1 MSKVRRRAPRK
12 YPSMFVTLHS
22 NVVDPALREKLWRL
36 YRTTYLPTA
45 EATVT
50 HEMLDQDEFNEQISR
65 DSNRVWVVWSD
76 SLPVA
81 MTLVST
87 DVRATR
93 WLSEIYFEKHFP
105 DRYRAGQVHY
115 IVWVVVDPS
124 ADAKGANVMLA
135 RQALTAEARDGAL
148 LVFDIPEVHQPAA
161 KGGAAE
167 LLFRMAKLVGDVELL
182 PLSTQRYFA
191 LDFAKLPATE
201 VDQLASPDELVRNT

>member
-1 MSKVRRRAPRK
+1 
-12 YPSMFVTLHS
+12 MFVTRHS
-22 NVVDPALREKLWRL
+22 NVVDSALREKLWRL
-36 YRTTYLPTA
+36 YRTAYLPTA

-50 HEMLDQDEFNEQISR
+50 HEMLDQEEFNEQISR
-65 DSNRVWVVWSD
+65 DLNRVWVVWSD

-93 WLSEIYFEKHFP
+93 WLSDIYFEKHFP
-105 DRYRAGQVHY
+105 ERYRAGQVHY
-115 IVWVVVDPS
+115 IVWVVVDQA

-148 LVFDIPEVHQPAA
+148 LVFDVPEVHQPGA

-167 LLFRMAKLVGDVELL
+167 LLYRMAKLVGDVELV

-191 LDFAKLPATE
+191 LDFAKLPISDDGQDAPI
-201 VDQLASPDELVRNT
+201 SELVKNT

>member
-1 MSKVRRRAPRK
+1 
-12 YPSMFVTLHS
+12 MFVTRHS
-22 NVVDPALREKLWRL
+22 NVVDSALREKLWRL
-36 YRTTYLPTA
+36 YRTAYLPTA

-50 HEMLDQDEFNEQISR
+50 HEMLDQEEFNEQISR
-65 DSNRVWVVWSD
+65 DLNRVWVVWSD

-93 WLSEIYFEKHFP
+93 WLSDIYFEKHFP
-105 DRYRAGQVHY
+105 ERYRAGQVHY
-115 IVWVVVDPS
+115 IVWVVVDPA

-148 LVFDIPEVHQPAA
+148 LVFDVPEVHQPGA

-167 LLFRMAKLVGDVELL
+167 LLYRMAKLVGDVELV

-191 LDFAKLPATE
+191 LDFAKLPISDDGQDAPI
-201 VDQLASPDELVRNT
+201 SELVKNT

>member
-1 MSKVRRRAPRK
+1 MSEVRCCAPRK
-12 YPSMFVTLHS
+12 CPSMFVTRHT
-22 NVVDPALREKLWRL
+22 NVVDSALREKLWRL

-76 SLPVA
+76 SSPVA

-115 IVWVVVDPS
+115 IVWVVVDPQ

-148 LVFDIPEVHQPAA
+148 LVFDIPELHQPAE

-182 PLSTQRYFA
+182 SLSTQRYFA
-191 LDFAKLPATE
+191 LDFSKMPVTE
-201 VDQLASPDELVRNT
+201 IDLVSTPDELVRNT

>member
-1 MSKVRRRAPRK
+1 
-12 YPSMFVTLHS
+12 MFVTRHS
-22 NVVDPALREKLWRL
+22 NVVDLALREKLWRL
-36 YRTTYLPTA
+36 YRTAYLPTA

-50 HEMLDQDEFNEQISR
+50 HEMLDQVEFNEQISR

-87 DVRATR
+87 DVSATR
-93 WLSEIYFEKHFP
+93 WLSDIYFEKHFP

-115 IVWVVVDPS
+115 IVWVVVDPA

-135 RQALTAEARDGAL
+135 RQALAAEARDGAL
-148 LVFDIPEVHQPAA
+148 LVFDVPELHQPGA

-167 LLFRMAKLVGDVELL
+167 LLYRMAKLVGDVELL

-191 LDFAKLPATE
+191 LNFAK
-201 VDQLASPDELVRNT
+201 SPISDDGQEIPISELVRNT

>member
-1 MSKVRRRAPRK
+1 
-12 YPSMFVTLHS
+12 MFVTRHS
-22 NVVDPALREKLWRL
+22 NVVDPALREKLWHL
-36 YRTTYLPTA
+36 YRCAYQQTA

-50 HEMLDQDEFNEQISR
+50 HEMLEQSEFNDQIAQ

-93 WLSEIYFEKHFP
+93 WLSDTYFQKHFP
-105 DRYRAGQVHY
+105 ERFNAGQVHY
-115 IVWVVVDPS
+115 IVWVVVDTA
-124 ADAKGANVMLA
+124 ADAHGANSLLA
-135 RQALTAEARDGAL
+135 RQALSAEARDGAL
-148 LVFDIPEVHQPAA
+148 LVFDVPDLHQPGP

-167 LLFRMAKLVGDVELL
+167 LLYRMAKMVGDVELL

-191 LDFAKLPATE
+191 LDFATSAR
-201 VDQLASPDELVRNT
+201 SNSVRVPNQADNSQNIDRAVLR

>member
-1 MSKVRRRAPRK
+1 
-12 YPSMFVTLHS
+12 MFVTRHS

-36 YRTTYLPTA
+36 YRTSYLPTA

-65 DSNRVWVVWSD
+65 DSNRVWVVWCD

-93 WLSEIYFEKHFP
+93 WLSDIYFQKQFP
-105 DRYRAGQVHY
+105 DRFHAGQVHY
-115 IVWVVVDPS
+115 IVWVVVDPV

-148 LVFDIPEVHQPAA
+148 LVFDVPELHQPSA

-167 LLFRMAKLVGDVELL
+167 LLFRMAQLVGDVELL

-191 LDFAKLPATE
+191 LDFARIPAQEDHQISTP
-201 VDQLASPDELVRNT
+201 QNLINY

>member
-1 MSKVRRRAPRK
+1 
-12 YPSMFVTLHS
+12 MFVTRHS
-22 NVVDPALREKLWRL
+22 NVVDVALREKLWRL
-36 YRTTYLPTA
+36 YRTTYISTA

-50 HEMLDQDEFNEQISR
+50 HEMLDQQEFNEQISR
-65 DSNRVWVVWSD
+65 YSNRVWVVWCD
-76 SLPVA
+76 SIPVA

-93 WLSEIYFEKHFP
+93 WLSDIYFERHFP

-148 LVFDIPEVHQPAA
+148 LVFDVPEVHQPGA

-167 LLFRMAKLVGDVELL
+167 LLFRMAKMVGDVELL

-191 LDFAKLPATE
+191 LDFAKLPALEEAPE
-201 VDQLASPDELVRNT
+201 VNF